1 MADQRI
7 EVIGPSTLLASAS
20 PRSRLLNILRYPH
33 VRPQT
38 FWTSTETLSPAS
50 LRFSSLSHVISGL
63 TLGFGPL
70 QGRFP
75 NPMASTFSQ
84 TSCYD
89 NYLRIGE
96 GNGCAG
102 SRAGLYSFDSR

>member
-7 EVIGPSTLLASAS
+7 EVIKPSTLLASAS

-50 LRFSSLSHVISGL
+50 LRFSSLFHVISGL

-75 NPMASTFSQ
+75 KSDGFHVLT
-84 TSCYD
+84 D
-89 NYLRIGE
+89 ILLRQLLTHRG
-96 GNGCAG
+96 GQ
-102 SRAGLYSFDSR
+102 